1 MNIKYRNICI
11 LLFVLAVFLGLNLV
25 SAHDMDES
33 SNAADKLADTSSNLN
48 VNANQ
53 KEIVKTQESDIKKNL
68 ENDENK
74 VADNLKQT
82 PTKTSQSDK
91 NIKQAS
97 KTPVTYNII
106 VRNNLVGN
114 TTFDV
119 AVINAKNNTPVP
131 SSNLKI
137 KLPDSSVISTRT
149 NSSGYSRLSVNLPS
163 GNNTLKIDYA
173 GNATYNSYSYDLVLE
188 VFKSNVNMSVNI
200 VKQESGS
207 ANISVKLRD
216 ANTLNA
222 IANTNLNI
230 KLSDGR
236 SFTVKTD
243 KNANAFLHLD
253 LNAGD
258 NYVNIT
264 FDGNYKYNPANASTN
279 LYIPT
284 PKRIVQYNVTLNSLY
299 VGNTS
304 ISIKLT
310 DYNNSRILANTPLT
324 FKVADGKTYNI
335 KTDKNGIASFKV
347 DEKVAKHYANIT
359 FKGNDTYTN
368 RTETINFTVI
378 KRVSDLNYTIINN
391 SILC

>member
-1 MNIKYRNICI
+1 MEVKSIDEINDIYSSRDVVLEECI
-11 LLFVLAVFLGLNLV
+11 L
-25 SAHDMDES
+25 ES
-33 SNAADKLADTSSNLN
+33 
-48 VNANQ
+48 
-53 KEIVKTQESDIKKNL
+53 EDI
-68 ENDENK
+68 
-74 VADNLKQT
+74 
-82 PTKTSQSDK
+82 
-91 NIKQAS
+91 
-97 KTPVTYNII
+97 Y
-106 VRNNLVGN
+106 
-114 TTFDV
+114 
-119 AVINAKNNTPVP
+119 
-131 SSNLKI
+131 
-137 KLPDSSVISTRT
+137 
-149 NSSGYSRLSVNLPS
+149 YSICL
-163 GNNTLKIDYA
+163 
-173 GNATYNSYSYDLVLE
+173 
-188 VFKSNVNMSVNI
+188 NMSVNI

-222 IANTNLNI
+222 IANANINI

-324 FKVADGKTYNI
+324 FKV
-335 KTDKNGIASFKV
+335 
-347 DEKVAKHYANIT
+347 
-359 FKGNDTYTN
+359 
-368 RTETINFTVI
+368 
-378 KRVSDLNYTIINN
+378 
-391 SILC
+391 

>member
-106 VRNNLVGN
+106 VRNNLVDN

-222 IANTNLNI
+222 IANANINI

-284 PKRIVQYNVTLNSLY
+284 PK
-299 VGNTS
+299 
-304 ISIKLT
+304 
-310 DYNNSRILANTPLT
+310 
-324 FKVADGKTYNI
+324 
-335 KTDKNGIASFKV
+335 
-347 DEKVAKHYANIT
+347 E
-359 FKGNDTYTN
+359 
-368 RTETINFTVI
+368 
-378 KRVSDLNYTIINN
+378 
-391 SILC
+391 